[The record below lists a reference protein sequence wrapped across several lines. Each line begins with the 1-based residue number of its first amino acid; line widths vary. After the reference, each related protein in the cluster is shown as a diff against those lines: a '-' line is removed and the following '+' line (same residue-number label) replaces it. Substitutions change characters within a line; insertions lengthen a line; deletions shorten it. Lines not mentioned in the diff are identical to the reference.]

1 MLCFGCYNWLMIRR
15 NYMETSD
22 VSGATEAQVALAEA
36 LIDDYVGYQERFFP
50 GEVVGTISSS
60 LTGKVLDTNDGSPL
74 GVTDNTFAKCVIEII
89 GGSGVGQSRVITS
102 SDESEKSVS
111 FEGDAF
117 SPALDDT
124 SVYRIYQLAKF
135 PRRKDSRTPAGSN
148 THYKY
153 IPEQVKEAA
162 IAQTEFII
170 EQGEDYFTGDD
181 SEMDS
186 ERILSYSYSR
196 GGNAGQSAAV
206 KFVSP
211 KARTLLRGF
220 KNRTGRIAI
229 DHP

>member
-1 MLCFGCYNWLMIRR
+1 MRYNCIMIRR

-22 VSGATEAQVALAEA
+22 VTDATEAQVALAEA
-36 LIDDYVGYQERFFP
+36 LIDDYVGWQDRFYA
-50 GEVVGTISSS
+50 GEVVGTITSS
-60 LTGKVLDTNDGSPL
+60 LTGKVLDTNTNSPL
-74 GVTDNTFAKCVIEII
+74 GVTDNTFAMCVIEII

-111 FEGDAF
+111 FEGSAF

-135 PRRKDSRTPAGSN
+135 PRRKDSRTPSGQ
-148 THYKY
+148 TTFYKF
-153 IPEQVKEAA
+153 IPQQVKEAA

-170 EQGEDYFTGDD
+170 EMGEDYFTGDD

-196 GGNAGQSAAV
+196 GGNAGQSAQV

-220 KNRTGRIAI
+220 KNRTGMIAV